1 MHALA
6 QSAPAD
12 LAALCETLA
21 LPSTR
26 ARLRPERVLER
37 LVDLPRA
44 VALGAVLDFHERAAP
59 PELAPEAR
67 EAELARLGLFEERL
81 VRSLGELRAQ
91 LDRQL
96 SGAGRGAR
104 ALPDAAGLRSL
115 VEAHLA
121 EAARA
126 KRTRAVFAAQL
137 AARYAALPAGALA
150 ATFKELGWLHQELR
164 AVLLQGSAHSRRL
177 AALDETLDAALRE
190 ELELGRTRLESTLRG
205 SLESS
210 LVSALGALDKSAL
223 DKNALD
229 KNALDAGSD
238 GARVESWLARGGCLG
253 DFLNTSRRLA
263 HALLDL
269 EWDALMGL
277 LQAALEPL
285 RAAPHAEQPVVE
297 EPET

>member
-21 LPSTR
+21 LPSSRT
-26 ARLRPERVLER
+26 RLRPERVLER

-44 VALGAVLDFHERAAP
+44 VALGAVLDFHDRGSL
-59 PELAPEAR
+59 PEVSPEGR

-81 VRSLGELRAQ
+81 VRCLGELRAQ
-91 LDRQL
+91 VDRQL
-96 SGAGRGAR
+96 VGAGRGSR
-104 ALPDAAGLRSL
+104 ALPDAAGLGGL

-121 EAARA
+121 EAP
-126 KRTRAVFAAQL
+126 RTKKARAVFAAQL
-137 AARYAALPAGALA
+137 AARYVALPVGALA

-177 AALDETLDAALRE
+177 AALDETLDAALRA
-190 ELELGRTRLESTLRG
+190 ELELCRTRLETGLRR
-205 SLESS
+205 SLEAS
-210 LVSALGALDKSAL
+210 LAGALGALDDGA
-223 DKNALD
+223 
-229 KNALDAGSD
+229 D
-238 GARVESWLARGGCLG
+238 GARVATWLARGGCLG
-253 DFLNTSRRLA
+253 DFLTASRRLV
-263 HALLDL
+263 HAQLDL

-297 EPET
+297 EP